1 MQVKLTAAFVTTAG
15 APSDGKDR
23 VIYWDEKRPGF
34 GLMVTAAGKRSFVF
48 QYRNGQGDS
57 RRASLSGTTKLLDAH
72 KWADILQGDI
82 AKGIDPV
89 EKRKTERA
97 ANSKKGKF
105 RTIAED
111 YVKREASKVRSM
123 DQRKAILDRLV
134 YPAIGDKVAVKLKRS
149 DIVALLDD
157 IEDNHGATMADGALM
172 VVRRICN
179 WHAARDDDFRSPIVR
194 GMGRSSAVGRE
205 RILSD
210 DEIRAVWAATG
221 EIIANAEWERL
232 GLFMYAQLL
241 RYLLLTAVR
250 LNEGARMDRAE
261 RSGGDWLIPAL
272 RMKNKRDFLIPLS
285 TAAIS
290 LLEAIPMIGG
300 HNGGPTIGGRDPGP
314 IFTTNGTKPI
324 AAFNQFKRAFDKRC
338 GVTGWTNHDL
348 RRTVLPVPP
357 NGRGTCPRRAGACS
371 GLADR
376 QAGRQGPD
384 DQTRDRRAVPDEP
397 AAEQRGGS
405 RHRSRG
411 PFAAQSAGG
420 SRTGARAR
428 RKRVQRDDAAP
439 GLRRQ

>member
-1 MQVKLTAAFVTTAG
+1 MQVKLTAAFLATCA
-15 APSDGKDR
+15 APTDSKDR

-34 GLMVTAAGKRSFVF
+34 GLMVTANGKRSFVF
-48 QYRNGQGDS
+48 QYRNDKGES
-57 RRASLSGTTKLLDAH
+57 RRASLSGTTKLPDAH
-72 KWADILQGDI
+72 KWADILQGDV
-82 AKGIDPV
+82 ARGIDPV
-89 EKRKTERA
+89 ERKKTDRTA
-97 ANSKKGKF
+97 QSKKGKF

-134 YPAIGDKVAVKLKRS
+134 YPVIGDKVAVKLKRS
-149 DIVALLDD
+149 DIVALLDG

-194 GMGRSSAVGRE
+194 GMGRSSASGRE

-221 EIIANAEWERL
+221 EIIGNAEEESL

-250 LNEGARMDRAE
+250 LNEGARIDSTE
-261 RSGGDWLIPAL
+261 RSGGDWLIPAA

-285 TAAIS
+285 QAAQE
-290 LLEAIPMIGG
+290 LLEAVPV
-300 HNGGPTIGGRDPGP
+300 IGGRNAGP

-324 AAFNQFKRAFDKRC
+324 AAFGQFKRAFDKRC

-348 RRTVLPVPP
+348 RRTARSLMSRAGVDPDHAERALSHTI
-357 NGRGTCPRRAGACS
+357 GGIRGTYDRYEFYNEKKFAFEA
-371 GLADR
+371 LATQIALILDPQPNVIPMR
-376 QAGRQGPD
+376 KE
-384 DQTRDRRAVPDEP
+384 T
-397 AAEQRGGS
+397 
-405 RHRSRG
+405 
-411 PFAAQSAGG
+411 SA
-420 SRTGARAR
+420 
-428 RKRVQRDDAAP
+428 
-439 GLRRQ
+439 